1 MCIFKL
7 ILNYYKTY
15 ICVSLIFL
23 ITLLII
29 FFPKKT
35 YAADCADVNG
45 TTVTY
50 TSDCRQIVVT
60 GDGSNITIDGA
71 TIKGHSSDD
80 EKGIITTNGT
90 NTTITINSDAG
101 IGYDTAAG
109 LDRYGIKHAAGSGSI
124 TTITNNGRIETKQ
137 STSNGAGYPIFN
149 GSTIGDIVNSGQIY
163 SNSKVAIANTK
174 NGTINKIENTATG
187 DIWSVRKYTIQ
198 NNNTIG
204 TITNAGMIRS
214 SKEQAIRN
222 ASNDSSVP
230 TITLIEN
237 KSGATI
243 QAENETIMNS
253 GRGIITTIKNAGTI
267 KAWGAD
273 GKAIR
278 NFNATIGT
286 IENTGTISTTKTSGG
301 SGQAIVSSTGG
312 VINTINNSGTI
323 SAIDG
328 SGVIY
333 VNATGAIGTITNSG
347 NITGDDSGAAI
358 KNEGAI
364 TTINNS
370 GNITDSTNADGIKN
384 ILGATIGTINNTGT
398 ITGAD
403 LDINNANDSGQ
414 SGTIT
419 TLINSQGGNDAL
431 TYGYKLPTN
440 YNVIVNSTSD
450 YGKIVFSNK
459 SGTTTFGVHST
470 STLTGSSVN
479 TTYSDVISGLTE
491 SDLVSCTSDT
501 DCTTGNKFEGEN
513 KYYWKLDDTNNDD
526 DWDLI
531 ITAIES
537 SVPPPSTLP
546 KTPTLETMNSLKS
559 VTDANFAHMNTY
571 DCDFF
576 GNNNDTCL
584 SLGGRRS
591 KVTNP
596 SSTTDGLVLVG
607 GKRFSDQLR
616 IGGFYHTNSKHDTSK
631 NLKLKDNTPLLGS
644 LIVWNQKSSGLGF
657 QVKYANAY
665 QEKNATIT
673 RAAGENSEEG
683 TGKTLTKA
691 ISNTIETRY
700 VISKKN
706 KINYTPYFASRYA
719 VKKQDSYT
727 EVGPVSPLTYN
738 KINDKALTVLL
749 GTRIDANLTPALS
762 LHATL
767 GIEHDVY
774 HTISKL
780 APTGMSGLPTVN
792 LDANLK
798 KTRPVVSLGFDYD
811 KSANRRFST
820 IIQYQELAYENMTQT
835 NLYIYYSKAF

>member
-1 MCIFKL
+1 MKKL
-7 ILNYYKTY
+7 LGIVVLG
-15 ICVSLIFL
+15 
-23 ITLLII
+23 LLWSGNV
-29 FFPKKT
+29 
-35 YAADCADVNG
+35 YACTDVNG

-60 GDGSNITIDGA
+60 GNGSNITIDGA

-80 EKGIITTNGT
+80 EEGIVTTAGT
-90 NTTITINSDAG
+90 NTTITINSNAG
-101 IGYDTAAG
+101 IGFNSASG
-109 LDRYGIKHAAGSGSI
+109 LERFGIRHDAGSGSI
-124 TTITNNGRIETKQ
+124 TTITNNGRIETQQ

-149 GSTIGDIVNSGQIY
+149 DSTIGDIVNSGQIY
-163 SNSKVAIANTK
+163 SNSKLAIANMK

-187 DIWSVRKYTIQ
+187 DIWSLQKYTIQ
-198 NNNTIG
+198 NFNTIG

-222 ASNDSSVP
+222 ATNASSVP

-243 QAENETIMNS
+243 QADKETIMNS

-267 KAWGAD
+267 KALADGAD
-273 GKAIR
+273 GQAIH

-286 IENTGTISTTKTSGG
+286 IENTGTIS
-301 SGQAIVSSTGG
+301 
-312 VINTINNSGTI
+312 
-323 SAIDG
+323 AIDG
-328 SGVIY
+328 NGVIY
-333 VNATGAIGTITNSG
+333 NNATGAIGTITNSG
-347 NITGDDSGAAI
+347 DITGDDSNAAI

-370 GNITDSTNADGIKN
+370 GNITDSTDDGIKN
-384 ILGATIGTINNTGT
+384 ILGATIATINNTGT
-398 ITGAD
+398 ITGGS
-403 LDINNANDSGQ
+403 LDINNANDAGQ

-419 TLINSQGGNDAL
+419 TLNNSQGGNDAL

-501 DCTTGNKFEGEN
+501 DCITGDQFEGTN

-531 ITAIES
+531 ITSIES
-537 SVPPPSTLP
+537 SVPPASTLP
-546 KTPTLETMNSLKS
+546 KTPTLESMNSLKS

-576 GNNNDTCL
+576 GNNNDTCM
-584 SLGGRRS
+584 SFGGRRS

-596 SSTTDGLVLVG
+596 SSTTDGLVLIG

-616 IGGFYHTNSKHDTSK
+616 IGGFYHTNTKHDTAK
-631 NLKLKDNTPLLGS
+631 NLKLSDNTPLLGS

-665 QEKNATIT
+665 QEKKATIT
-673 RAAGENSEEG
+673 RESGENSEEG
-683 TGKTLTKA
+683 TGKTKTKA

-719 VKKQDSYT
+719 VKTQDSYT

-749 GTRIDANLTPALS
+749 GTRIDANLTPALN

-811 KSANRRFST
+811 LSSNNRFSS

>member
-1 MCIFKL
+1 M
-7 ILNYYKTY
+7 ILG
-15 ICVSLIFL
+15 
-23 ITLLII
+23 LLWSGNA
-29 FFPKKT
+29 
-35 YAADCADVNG
+35 YACADVDG
-45 TTVTY
+45 ATVTY

-71 TIKGHSSDD
+71 TIKGRSSDD
-80 EKGIITTNGT
+80 EKGIVTTNGT

-109 LDRYGIKHAAGSGSI
+109 LDRYGILNGVGGSI
-124 TTITNNGRIETKQ
+124 TRITNNGRIETRQ
-137 STSNGAGYPIFN
+137 STNKGHGLPISNN
-149 GSTIGDIVNSGQIY
+149 GTIGDIVNSGQIY
-163 SNSKVAIANTK
+163 SNSRSAIYNWSDS
-174 NGTINKIENTATG
+174 TISKIENTATG
-187 DIWSVRKYTIQ
+187 NIWAKREYAIGNKS
-198 NNNTIG
+198 TIG

-214 SKEQAIRN
+214 TKEQTIRN
-222 ASNDSSVP
+222 AGSGA

-237 KSGATI
+237 TTSGAMI
-243 QAENETIMNS
+243 QGEDETIYNED
-253 GRGIITTIKNAGTI
+253 GGIITTIKNAGTI
-267 KAWGAD
+267 KAWGSSN
-273 GKAIR
+273 AIAIKTVG
-278 NFNATIGT
+278 ATIDT
-286 IENTGTISTTKTSGG
+286 IENTGTITANNDGRAIHST
-301 SGQAIVSSTGG
+301 AGG

-323 SAIDG
+323 SGKNHDG
-328 SGVIY
+328 VVY
-333 VNATGAIGTITNSG
+333 TGALGTIGTITNSG
-347 NITGDDSGAAI
+347 DITGSDSGGAI

-364 TTINNS
+364 TTITNS
-370 GNITDSTNADGIKN
+370 GNITDTTDNGIKN
-384 ILGATIGTINNTGT
+384 ILGATTGTINNTGT
-398 ITGAD
+398 ITGGD
-403 LDINNANDSGQ
+403 KDIRNANNAGQ

-501 DCTTGNKFEGEN
+501 DCITGDQFEGTN

-537 SVPPPSTLP
+537 SVPPASKLP
-546 KTPTLETMNSLKS
+546 KTPTLESMNSLKS

-616 IGGFYHTNSKHDTSK
+616 IGGFYHTNTKHDTSK

-673 RAAGENSEEG
+673 REAGENSEEG

-719 VKKQDSYT
+719 VKTQDSYT

-749 GTRIDANLTPALS
+749 GTRIDANFTPALN

-811 KSANRRFST
+811 LSSNNRFSS

>member
-1 MCIFKL
+1 MCILIKL
-7 ILNYYKTY
+7 ILNFYKTY

-23 ITLLII
+23 ITLFII

-35 YAADCADVNG
+35 YACDNVNG
-45 TTVTY
+45 TTKTY

-71 TIKGHSSDD
+71 TIKGRSSDD
-80 EKGIITTNGT
+80 EKGIVTTNGT

-101 IGYDTAAG
+101 IGYDTADG
-109 LDRYGIKHAAGSGSI
+109 LDRYGIQHAAGSGSI

-137 STSNGAGYPIFN
+137 STTNGAGYPIFN
-149 GSTIGDIVNSGQIY
+149 GSTIGDIVNSGQIH
-163 SNSKVAIANTK
+163 SNSKIAIHNTK
-174 NGTINKIENTATG
+174 SGTINKIENTATG
-187 DIWSVRKYTIQ
+187 DIFSKQKYTIQ
-198 NNNTIG
+198 NFNTIG
-204 TITNAGMIRS
+204 TITNAGTIKS

-222 ASNDSSVP
+222 ATNASSVP

-243 QAENETIMNS
+243 QADKETIMNS

-267 KAWGAD
+267 KAVADGAD
-273 GKAIR
+273 GQAIH

-286 IENTGTISTTKTSGG
+286 IENTGTIS
-301 SGQAIVSSTGG
+301 
-312 VINTINNSGTI
+312 
-323 SAIDG
+323 AIDG
-328 SGVIY
+328 NGVIY
-333 VNATGAIGTITNSG
+333 NNATGAIGTITNSG
-347 NITGDDSGAAI
+347 DITGDDSNAAI

-370 GNITDSTNADGIKN
+370 GNITDSTDDGIKN
-384 ILGATIGTINNTGT
+384 ILGATIATINNTGT
-398 ITGAD
+398 ITGGS
-403 LDINNANDSGQ
+403 LDIDNANDAGQ

-419 TLINSQGGNDAL
+419 TLNNSQGGNDAL

-501 DCTTGNKFEGEN
+501 DCITGDQYEGTN

-537 SVPPPSTLP
+537 SVPPSSTLP
-546 KTPTLETMNSLKS
+546 KTPTLESMNSLKS

-607 GKRFSDQLR
+607 GKRFSDQMR
-616 IGGFYHTNSKHDTSK
+616 IGGFYHTNTKHDTSK
-631 NLKLKDNTPLLGS
+631 NLKLSDNTPLLGS

-673 RAAGENSEEG
+673 REAGENSEEG

-719 VKKQDSYT
+719 VKTQDSYT

-749 GTRIDANLTPALS
+749 GTRIDANLTPALN

-811 KSANRRFST
+811 LSSNNRFSS

>member
-1 MCIFKL
+1 MCILIKL
-7 ILNYYKTY
+7 ILNFYKTY

-71 TIKGHSSDD
+71 TIKGRSSDD
-80 EKGIITTNGT
+80 EKGIVTTNGT

-101 IGYDTAAG
+101 IGYDTADG
-109 LDRYGIKHAAGSGSI
+109 LDRYGIQHAAGSGSI

-137 STSNGAGYPIFN
+137 STTNGAGYPIFN
-149 GSTIGDIVNSGQIY
+149 GSTIGDIVNSGQIH
-163 SNSKVAIANTK
+163 SNSKIAIHNTK
-174 NGTINKIENTATG
+174 RGTINKIENTATG
-187 DIWSVRKYTIQ
+187 DIFSKQKYTIQ
-198 NNNTIG
+198 NFNTIG
-204 TITNAGMIRS
+204 TITNAGTIKS

-222 ASNDSSVP
+222 ATNASSVP

-243 QAENETIMNS
+243 QADKETIMNS

-267 KAWGAD
+267 KALADGAD
-273 GKAIR
+273 GQAIH

-286 IENTGTISTTKTSGG
+286 IENTGTIS
-301 SGQAIVSSTGG
+301 
-312 VINTINNSGTI
+312 
-323 SAIDG
+323 AIDG
-328 SGVIY
+328 NGVIY
-333 VNATGAIGTITNSG
+333 NNATGAIGTITNSG
-347 NITGDDSGAAI
+347 DITGDDSNAAI

-370 GNITDSTNADGIKN
+370 GNITDSTDDGIKN
-384 ILGATIGTINNTGT
+384 ILGATIATINNTGT
-398 ITGAD
+398 ITGGS
-403 LDINNANDSGQ
+403 LDIDNANDAGQ

-419 TLINSQGGNDAL
+419 TLNNSQGGNDAL

-491 SDLVSCTSDT
+491 SDLVSCTSDS
-501 DCTTGNKFEGEN
+501 DCTTGNKFEGTN

-537 SVPPPSTLP
+537 SVPPASKLP

-616 IGGFYHTNSKHDTSK
+616 IGGFYHTNTKHDTSK

-644 LIVWNQKSSGLGF
+644 LIVWNQKNSGLGF

-665 QEKNATIT
+665 QEKDATIT
-673 RAAGENSEEG
+673 REAGENSEEG

-719 VKKQDSYT
+719 VKTQDSYT

-749 GTRIDANLTPALS
+749 GTRIDANLTPALN

-811 KSANRRFST
+811 LSSNNRFSS

>member
-1 MCIFKL
+1 MKKL
-7 ILNYYKTY
+7 LGIVVLG
-15 ICVSLIFL
+15 
-23 ITLLII
+23 LLWSGNV
-29 FFPKKT
+29 
-35 YAADCADVNG
+35 YACDNVNG
-45 TTVTY
+45 TTKTY

-60 GDGSNITIDGA
+60 GNGSNITIDGA
-71 TIKGHSSDD
+71 TIKGHSSDN
-80 EKGIITTNGT
+80 EEGIVTTAGT
-90 NTTITINSDAG
+90 NTTITINSNAG

-109 LDRYGIKHAAGSGSI
+109 LDRKGIVNGGGGSI

-137 STSNGAGYPIFN
+137 SSSSGSGLPITN
-149 GSTIGDIVNSGQIY
+149 SGNIGEIINSGQIY
-163 SNSKVAIANTK
+163 SNSKNTIK
-174 NGTINKIENTATG
+174 NWDYGTIDKIENTATG
-187 DIWSVRKYTIQ
+187 NIWSAKDFTII
-198 NNNTIG
+198 NRNTIG
-204 TITNAGMIRS
+204 TISNAGMIRS
-214 SKEQAIRN
+214 SKDQAIRN
-222 ASNDSSVP
+222 TGSGD

-237 KSGATI
+237 TASGATI
-243 QAENETIMNS
+243 QAEDDTIYNEN
-253 GRGIITTIKNAGTI
+253 GGIITTIKNAGTI
-267 KAWGAD
+267 KAWGSSN
-273 GKAIR
+273 AIAILTTD
-278 NFNATIGT
+278 ATIDT
-286 IENTGTISTTKTSGG
+286 IENTGTITANNDGR
-301 SGQAIVSSTGG
+301 AISSVASG
-312 VINTINNSGTI
+312 VINTITNSGTI
-323 SAIDG
+323 SGKDMD
-328 SGVIY
+328 
-333 VNATGAIGTITNSG
+333 GAIYIGALGTIGTITNSGDITGSDSGGAIKNNGAITTITNSG
-347 NITGDDSGAAI
+347 NITD
-358 KNEGAI
+358 
-364 TTINNS
+364 TTDN
-370 GNITDSTNADGIKN
+370 GIKN
-384 ILGATIGTINNTGT
+384 ITGATIGTINNTGT
-398 ITGAD
+398 ITGGA
-403 LDINNANDSGQ
+403 LDIRNANDAGQ

-419 TLINSQGGNDAL
+419 TLINSQGGSDAL

-491 SDLVSCTSDT
+491 SDLVSCTSDS
-501 DCTTGNKFEGEN
+501 DCITGNKFEGAN

-531 ITAIES
+531 ITSIES
-537 SVPPPSTLP
+537 SVPPASTLP
-546 KTPTLETMNSLKS
+546 KTPTLESMNSLKS

-576 GNNNDTCL
+576 GNNNDTCM
-584 SLGGRRS
+584 SFGGRRS

-616 IGGFYHTNSKHDTSK
+616 IGGFYHSNIKHDTSK
-631 NLKLKDNTPLLGS
+631 NLKLSDKTPLLGT

-665 QEKNATIT
+665 QEKKATIT
-673 RAAGENSEEG
+673 RESGENSEEG
-683 TGKTLTKA
+683 TGKTKTKA

-719 VKKQDSYT
+719 VKTQGSYT

-749 GTRIDANLTPALS
+749 GTRIDTNLTPALN

-811 KSANRRFST
+811 LSSNNRFSS
-820 IIQYQELAYENMTQT
+820 IIQYQELAYEDMTQT

>member
-1 MCIFKL
+1 MKKL
-7 ILNYYKTY
+7 LGIVVLG
-15 ICVSLIFL
+15 
-23 ITLLII
+23 LLWSGNV
-29 FFPKKT
+29 
-35 YAADCADVNG
+35 YACDNVNG
-45 TTVTY
+45 TTKTY

-60 GDGSNITIDGA
+60 GNGSHIIIDGA

-80 EKGIITTNGT
+80 EEGIITTNST
-90 NTTITINSDAG
+90 NTTITINSNAG
-101 IGYDTAAG
+101 IGYSSASG
-109 LDRYGIKHAAGSGSI
+109 LHKKGIRNGGGGSI
-124 TTITNNGRIETKQ
+124 TRITNNGLIETNQ
-137 STSNGAGYPIFN
+137 SSSSGSGLPITN
-149 GSTIGDIVNSGQIY
+149 SGNIGEIINSGQIY
-163 SNSKVAIANTK
+163 SNSKNTIK
-174 NGTINKIENTATG
+174 NWDYGTIGKIENTATG
-187 DIWSVRKYTIQ
+187 NIWSAKDFTII
-198 NNNTIG
+198 NRNTIG
-204 TITNAGMIRS
+204 TISNAGMIRS
-214 SKEQAIRN
+214 SKDQAIRN
-222 ASNDSSVP
+222 TGSGD

-237 KSGATI
+237 TTSGATI
-243 QAENETIMNS
+243 QAEDDTIYNEN
-253 GRGIITTIKNAGTI
+253 GGIITTIKNAGTI
-267 KAWGAD
+267 KAWGSSN
-273 GKAIR
+273 AIAIY
-278 NFNATIGT
+278 NTGATIDT
-286 IENTGTISTTKTSGG
+286 IENTGTITANNDGR
-301 SGQAIVSSTGG
+301 AISSVASG
-312 VINTINNSGTI
+312 VINTITNSGTI
-323 SAIDG
+323 SG
-328 SGVIY
+328 K
-333 VNATGAIGTITNSG
+333 NADGAIYIGSLGTIGTITNTGDITGSDSGGAIKNNGAITTITNSG
-347 NITGDDSGAAI
+347 NITD
-358 KNEGAI
+358 
-364 TTINNS
+364 TTDN
-370 GNITDSTNADGIKN
+370 GIKN
-384 ILGATIGTINNTGT
+384 ITGATIGTINNTGT
-398 ITGAD
+398 ITGGA
-403 LDINNANDSGQ
+403 LDIRNANDAGA

-419 TLINSQGGNDAL
+419 TLINSQGGSDAL
-431 TYGYKLPTN
+431 TYGYQLPTN

-491 SDLVSCTSDT
+491 SDLVSCTSDS
-501 DCTTGNKFEGEN
+501 DCITGNKFEGTN

-531 ITAIES
+531 ITSIES
-537 SVPPPSTLP
+537 SVPPASTLP
-546 KTPTLETMNSLKS
+546 KTPTLESMNSLKS

-576 GNNNDTCL
+576 GNNNDTCM
-584 SLGGRRS
+584 SFGGRRS

-616 IGGFYHTNSKHDTSK
+616 IGGFYHSNIKHDTSK
-631 NLKLKDNTPLLGS
+631 NLKLSDNTPLLGS

-665 QEKNATIT
+665 QEKKATIT
-673 RAAGENSEEG
+673 RESGENSEEG
-683 TGKTLTKA
+683 TGKTKTKA

-719 VKKQDSYT
+719 VKTQGSYT

-749 GTRIDANLTPALS
+749 GTRIDANLTPALN

-811 KSANRRFST
+811 LSSNNRFSS
-820 IIQYQELAYENMTQT
+820 IIQYQELAYEDMTQT

>member
-1 MCIFKL
+1 MCILIKL
-7 ILNYYKTY
+7 ILNFYKTY

-71 TIKGHSSDD
+71 TIKGRSSDD
-80 EKGIITTNGT
+80 EKGIVTTNGT

-101 IGYDTAAG
+101 IGYDTADG
-109 LDRYGIKHAAGSGSI
+109 LDRYGIQHAAGSGSI

-137 STSNGAGYPIFN
+137 STTNGAGYPIFN

-163 SNSKVAIANTK
+163 SNSKVAIQNTK
-174 NGTINKIENTATG
+174 SGTINKIENTATG
-187 DIWSVRKYTIQ
+187 NIWSKQKYTIQ
-198 NNNTIG
+198 NFNTIG

-222 ASNDSSVP
+222 ATNASSVP

-243 QAENETIMNS
+243 QADNETIMNS

-267 KAWGAD
+267 KALAD
-273 GKAIR
+273 GQAIH

-286 IENTGTISTTKTSGG
+286 IENTGTIS
-301 SGQAIVSSTGG
+301 
-312 VINTINNSGTI
+312 
-323 SAIDG
+323 AIDG
-328 SGVIY
+328 NGAIY
-333 VNATGAIGTITNSG
+333 NNATGAIGTITNSG
-347 NITGDDSGAAI
+347 DITGDDSNAAI

-370 GNITDSTNADGIKN
+370 GNITDSTDDGIKN
-384 ILGATIGTINNTGT
+384 ILGATIATINNTGT
-398 ITGAD
+398 ITGGS
-403 LDINNANDSGQ
+403 LDINNANDAGQ

-419 TLINSQGGNDAL
+419 TLNNSQGGNDAL

-501 DCTTGNKFEGEN
+501 DCITGDQFEGTN

-537 SVPPPSTLP
+537 SVPPASKLP
-546 KTPTLETMNSLKS
+546 KTPTLESMNSLKA

-616 IGGFYHTNSKHDTSK
+616 IGGFYHTNTKHDTAK
-631 NLKLKDNTPLLGS
+631 NLKLSDNTPLLGS

-673 RAAGENSEEG
+673 REAGESSEEG

-719 VKKQDSYT
+719 VKTQDSYT

-749 GTRIDANLTPALS
+749 GTRIDANLTPALN

-780 APTGMSGLPTVN
+780 TPTGMSGLPTVN

-811 KSANRRFST
+811 LSSNNRFSS